1 VESWSVG
8 GVPPVARSADGG
20 SLVVEA
26 AVIVPIAMLVIMFAV
41 QACLWAHAA
50 TLVQNAANTGEES
63 ATALGGSPA
72 KGEIAARAALMA
84 TGSKVVVNPS
94 VQAQDLAGGMVEIR
108 VSGSAETIVPWLR
121 LPISATRI
129 GLSQEFRESG

>member
-1 VESWSVG
+1 
-8 GVPPVARSADGG
+8 
-20 SLVVEA
+20 
-26 AVIVPIAMLVIMFAV
+26 MLVIMFAV